1 MKLKKLILL
10 LAFLP
15 LGTNA
20 QDWNN
25 PKYLAGAVTQ
35 NEQGIV
41 TFSRTYEAPGKTR
54 DELFHTLR
62 TYLQTDLMK
71 GPNALQQCR
80 LVENDSVEGLLA
92 ARMDEYLYFK
102 QKAWV
107 SHRTRFTYELIFN
120 VNDGGFRVEM
130 RRLRYLYEEQETPNS
145 QPMDIR
151 AEDWITDKEAL
162 TKKGT
167 LLRKVR
173 PFRVFTIDRKDEIF
187 REAARA
193 CGVKFKTKVIE
204 VDE

>member
-1 MKLKKLILL
+1 MKLKKLCLL
-10 LAFLP
+10 LALLP
-15 LGTNA
+15 FAASA
-20 QDWNN
+20 QDWDD
-25 PKYLAGAVTQ
+25 PKYLAGAVPQ
-35 NEQGIV
+35 NEQGV
-41 TFSRTYEAPGKTR
+41 VAFTRTYEAPGKSR
-54 DELFHTLR
+54 DELFHLLR
-62 TYLQTDLMK
+62 DYVQTKLFK
-71 GPNALQQCR
+71 GPNALDQCR
-80 LVENDSVEGLLA
+80 LLENDSVGGLLA

-107 SHRTRFTYELIFN
+107 SHRTRFTYELIFTIG
-120 VNDGGFRVEM
+120 DGTFTVEM

-145 QPMDIR
+145 QPQDIR
-151 AEDWITDKEAL
+151 AENWITDKEAL